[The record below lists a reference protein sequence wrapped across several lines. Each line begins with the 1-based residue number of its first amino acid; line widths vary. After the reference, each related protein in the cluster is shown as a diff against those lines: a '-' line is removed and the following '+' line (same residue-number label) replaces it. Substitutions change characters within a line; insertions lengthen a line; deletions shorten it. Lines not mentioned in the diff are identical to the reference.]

1 MKETLKPVR
10 ERATVI
16 AVLGAA
22 LLYKLVYLALYARRI
37 PYYSHQMGD
46 SAIYLSWA
54 HRIVAGDFW
63 GLREPF
69 RVFYRAPLY
78 PYLLA
83 LSLKLFGNSMLPV
96 YLAQFALGTFSL
108 LLAYLIARRLFSHQ
122 AGVATLILG
131 ALYAPLTFKESKL
144 VSVTL
149 VIALL
154 MAASWVLM
162 AGRDGLTRQGN
173 PKLETLNSKPVP
185 GFRNADLG
193 LSVSGWRWFLAGI
206 LMGLATLAWG
216 GVILMLPL
224 AALGWL
230 VLRKTGLGFSRVLW
244 LALGCVVMI
253 LPATVHN
260 LAVGNDFVLVNSNSG
275 YTFYQGNNRIAVGTI
290 VSPPEVN
297 EQPFN
302 GRFLTSIADQQ
313 TFDLNYASL
322 HLKPSRPG
330 QKPELVKPSQ
340 ASGFWLRQGLNFIA
354 HHPGQ
359 YLGLEFQKLI
369 LLLSNHEFPSNYYL
383 DVEQNELPF
392 LRVLFVPFAL
402 ILALAVLGIVAT
414 VRDARREKSRGQGV
428 KDSGIQ
434 GANPRFLDSSNPG
447 VLSRS
452 WPLLLVISATT
463 LTLLVFYVGM
473 RYRLPLVLPLA
484 VFAGGG
490 LARLVEL
497 RRRRRAILPELAIT
511 VVPLVISGLLCTI
524 PLNRRLA
531 YTTAQGYRNLGQVWD
546 DQVRN
551 PARAEQM
558 YDKAL
563 SIFSSFKTFGR
574 TPLSAGTK
582 SELLYLRGNAFMD
595 QQKYDSAVMDFKN
608 ARQANPRM
616 DVVLPKLASAYLH
629 RALAQRQRSPGPARA
644 GLDTALAYARDWY
657 ARDTLGP
664 GTNVLLGDIYAARG
678 DTAPAEQAYRAAI
691 RLDSTQTGAWTALGD
706 ISFGRGDTA
715 GAIDAYTR
723 ASRQDTLNPLPA
735 IKLGTVFGRMGNH
748 VQAQAVFG
756 TMLARL
762 ERRPNARQAIL
773 RTKNAANYLYLKYLL
788 GDAYLGER
796 EWDKAAGQAQEI
808 LDLAPDY
815 RPAQE
820 LLTNAQ
826 QHRVP

>member
-1 MKETLKPVR
+1 MKETLNPVR
-10 ERATVI
+10 ERATVV
-16 AVLGAA
+16 AVLVAA

-54 HRIVAGDFW
+54 HRIVGGDFW
-63 GLREPF
+63 GLHEPF

-96 YLAQFALGTFSL
+96 YLVQFGLGTFSL

-122 AGVATLILG
+122 AGMATLILG

-162 AGRDGLTRQGN
+162 SGRDGLAR
-173 PKLETLNSKPVP
+173 NSK
-185 GFRNADLG
+185 
-193 LSVSGWRWFLAGI
+193 RWFLAGI
-206 LMGLATLAWG
+206 LIGLATLAWG
-216 GVILMLPL
+216 GVILMLPV
-224 AALGWL
+224 AVLGWL
-230 VLRKTGLGFSRVLW
+230 GLRKTGLGFSRVLW
-244 LALGCVVMI
+244 LVMGCFVMI

-260 LAVGNDFVLVNSNSG
+260 LAVGKDFVLVNSNSG

-290 VSPPEVN
+290 ARPPEVD

-313 TFDLNYASL
+313 TFDLAYASL
-322 HLKPSRPG
+322 HLKPPRPG
-330 QKPELVKPSQ
+330 QKSELVKPSQ
-340 ASGFWLRQGLNFIA
+340 ASAFWLHLGSSFIA
-354 HHPGQ
+354 RHPGR
-359 YLGLEFQKLI
+359 YLGLEFLKLV
-369 LLLSNHEFPSNYYL
+369 LLLSSHEFPSNY
-383 DVEQNELPF
+383 DIAVERNQLPF
-392 LRVLFVPFAL
+392 LRVLFVPFSL
-402 ILALAVLGIVAT
+402 ILALGVLGIVTMVQGAK
-414 VRDARREKSRGQGV
+414 REKSGGQGAGV
-428 KDSGIQ
+428 GEPRTP
-434 GANPRFLDSSNPG
+434 NPSPRSPNL
-447 VLSRS
+447 S
-452 WPLLLVISATT
+452 WPLFLVVGSTA

-473 RYRLPLVLPLA
+473 RYRLPLILPLA

-490 LARLVEL
+490 LARLIEG
-497 RRRRRAILPELAIT
+497 RRRRRVILPELAIT
-511 VVPLVISGLLCTI
+511 FASLVISGLLCTI

-546 DQVRN
+546 DQARN

-563 SIFSSFKTFGR
+563 SIFTSFKMFGR
-574 TPLSAGTK
+574 TPLSAGAK

-616 DVVLPKLASAYLH
+616 DVVLPKLASAYLR
-629 RALAQRQRSPGPARA
+629 RALAQRQRLPGPARA

-657 ARDTLGP
+657 TRDSLAP
-664 GTNVLLGDIYAARG
+664 PASVLLGDIYAAQG
-678 DTAPAEQAYRAAI
+678 DTASAQQDYRAAI
-691 RLDSTQTGAWTALGD
+691 RLDSAQAPAWTALGD
-706 ISFGRGDTA
+706 ISLGRGDTA

-723 ASRQDTLNPLPA
+723 ASRQDTLNLLLA
-735 IKLGTVFGRMGNH
+735 IKLGTAFGRMGNH

-773 RTKNAANYLYLKYLL
+773 RTQSAANYLYLKYLL
-788 GDAYLGER
+788 GDAYLGEH
-796 EWDKAAGQAQEI
+796 EWDKAVAQAQEI

-826 QHRVP
+826 QHRVPE